1 MCLDRKLEEVTNK
14 RAAASVERRPR
25 KISKPRLPRRI
36 TNTCKINLNKFWNE
50 LEDFYS
56 GTTSTGILPAWN
68 ETGKEELENSNN
80 ENIEKENNRLSA
92 MEVTS
97 EEPVFHA
104 NGRLDR
110 YVLLLPSSPSTPL
123 SPSTPFSPST
133 PLLPPT
139 PSSSH
144 ESNPRSSVFLFPPP
158 PPTQF

>member
-56 GTTSTGILPAWN
+56 GTTSTSVLPAWN

-80 ENIEKENNRLSA
+80 ENIEKENSRLSA

-97 EEPVFHA
+97 EEPAFQA
-104 NGRLDR
+104 SGRLER
-110 YVLLLPSSPSTPL
+110 YVLLLPSTPSTPL
-123 SPSTPFSPST
+123 SPST

-139 PSSSH
+139 PSSSQ
-144 ESNPRSSVFLFPPP
+144 SSSSSVFLFPP
-158 PPTQF
+158 TQY